1 MTHPSLAIPA
11 LIEKKRDG
19 GSLDDSE
26 IRELISRFSIG
37 EVPDYQMSAFAMA
50 VYFRG
55 MTAEETAS
63 LTRAMLDSGTSFS
76 YPEGHPPVVDK
87 HSTGGIGDKVSLI
100 LAPLVACGGRWVPMI
115 SGRGL
120 GITGGTLDKLESIPG
135 FDVRLPEEV
144 AMRQLEEI
152 GVFMIGQTDSLCP
165 ADKKLYALRDVT
177 ATVPS
182 QPLIVASILSKKL
195 AESLDELVLDVKFG
209 SGAFMTTRDEA
220 ESLGE
225 AMREVGEAMGVRT
238 QLRYH
243 PMSEPLGRSVGNVLE
258 VVEAIEVLR
267 GGGPRDLREVTLSLS
282 EAISEVGREQ
292 LERWLEDGTAYGK
305 FREMVEWQGGKVD
318 DLDRL
323 AEIHSA
329 PVIRE
334 IRADRSG
341 TVEAVDAGVVG
352 RLCLAL
358 GAGRNAAEDD
368 IDFAV
373 GMDELVKVGAE
384 VSNGEV
390 IGRIHARSEEDAVT
404 AEKRFR
410 EGWRW
415 RSE

>member
-1 MTHPSLAIPA
+1 MPQKSLAIPA

-19 GSLDDSE
+19 GRLDDSE
-26 IRELISRFSIG
+26 IWTLISRFSSG

-50 VYFRG
+50 VYFQG
-55 MTAEETAS
+55 MTVPETAS
-63 LTRAMLDSGTSFS
+63 LTRAMLESGNSFS
-76 YPEGHPPVVDK
+76 YPDNHPLIVDK

-100 LAPLVACGGRWVPMI
+100 LAPLVACGDRWLPMI

-120 GITGGTLDKLESIPG
+120 GITGGTLDKLEAIPA
-135 FDVRLPEEV
+135 FDVRLSEEA
-144 AMRQLEEI
+144 AMRQLEQI

-209 SGAFMTTRDEA
+209 TGAFMKTREEA

-225 AMREVGEAMGVRT
+225 AMCEVGEAMGVRT
-238 QLRYH
+238 QLCYH

-258 VVEAIEVLR
+258 AIEAIEVLK
-267 GGGPRDLREVTLSLS
+267 GGGPEDLREVTLSLS
-282 EAISEVGREQ
+282 EAISEVGRDQ
-292 LERWLEDGTAYGK
+292 LASWLDDGTAYKK
-305 FREMVEWQGGKVD
+305 FKEMVTCQGGQVD

-323 AEIHSA
+323 SEIHSA

-334 IRADRSG
+334 VRADRSG
-341 TVEAVDAGVVG
+341 VVAKIDAGVIG

-358 GAGRNAAEDD
+358 GAGRESAEDEV
-368 IDFAV
+368 DFAV

-384 VSNGEV
+384 LEEGAL
-390 IGRIHARSEEDAVT
+390 IGRIHARREEDMER
-404 AEKRFR
+404 AEKQFW
-410 EGWRW
+410 EGWQW
-415 RSE
+415 ESE